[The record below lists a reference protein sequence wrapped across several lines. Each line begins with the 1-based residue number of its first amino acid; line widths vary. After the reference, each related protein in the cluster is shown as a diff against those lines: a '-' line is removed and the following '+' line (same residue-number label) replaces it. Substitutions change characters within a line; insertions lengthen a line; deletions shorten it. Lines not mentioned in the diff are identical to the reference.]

1 MSMSSLPKLCVD
13 VIAAAAVDVAT
24 AARVDVVAAAALC
37 HCQPCV
43 NVAIAATLCR
53 CRRCVVAAATCNL
66 SSISGHKI
74 RKLLAFSTKPNVAVP
89 S

>member
-1 MSMSSLPKLCVD
+1 MSMSSLPKPFVD
-13 VIAAAAVDVAT
+13 VVAVAAVDVAT

-37 HCQPCV
+37 RCQPCV
-43 NVAIAATLCR
+43 NVAIAAALCR

-66 SSISGHKI
+66 SITPGHKI
-74 RKLLAFSTKPNVAVP
+74 RKRLAFSTKPNVAVP